1 MAIYCYI
8 FVIKLLMRW
17 TEMLK
22 FNERRKKLTSHTH
35 TQKKD
40 TRRLFKDNDHNNKI
54 SIILTRFL
62 MARMWAW
69 RASKNYSNFHV
80 WGLECVSS
88 KEYQFKLP
96 RYRSAIK
103 ALFITSCISL
113 RQDLFFTS
121 STRAAERKLK
131 YGFYGEKKTTK
142 IFRFLW
148 QLRVSARDGIR
159 KNALMWFERS
169 KKIKFKTAETIRC
182 GMTLMPKI
190 ISRDGANDWL
200 SW

>member
-40 TRRLFKDNDHNNKI
+40 TRRLFTDNDHNNKI

-131 YGFYGEKKTTK
+131 YGFYGEKNDKNFQIFMTTTRERAWWNPK
-142 IFRFLW
+142 ERFDVIW
-148 QLRVSARDGIR
+148 
-159 KNALMWFERS
+159 
-169 KKIKFKTAETIRC
+169 KK
-182 GMTLMPKI
+182 
-190 ISRDGANDWL
+190 
-200 SW
+200 